1 MPRFTALFIL
11 LLLAGNEIN
20 AQIPH
25 YNFSTPDDK
34 IILPEILHEVS
45 GITMVDQNTV
55 ACVQDELG
63 IVFFYNLEINKI
75 ERKIHF
81 AKEGD
86 FEGIAKA
93 DNDLYILRSD
103 GQLTKLKNFK
113 SEEYTIQ
120 TFNTNV
126 PADDSEGLCYDEAN
140 NQLLIGCKS
149 KLNIK
154 PERKDLRAIYAFDL
168 KTNKI
173 ENQPAFEFN
182 INALREFTR
191 SKGIKILSAKKK
203 EELLKLRMSAIAIHP
218 ISQKLYLIS
227 AKDQL
232 LFVIDKN
239 GKPESVALLDAKLFN
254 KAEGI
259 TFTANG
265 DMLISNEGDDQN
277 PTLLRFK
284 MQPQK

>member
-1 MPRFTALFIL
+1 MPRFTALFIM

-103 GQLTKLKNFK
+103 GQLTK
-113 SEEYTIQ
+113 
-120 TFNTNV
+120 
-126 PADDSEGLCYDEAN
+126 
-140 NQLLIGCKS
+140 
-149 KLNIK
+149 
-154 PERKDLRAIYAFDL
+154 
-168 KTNKI
+168 
-173 ENQPAFEFN
+173 
-182 INALREFTR
+182 
-191 SKGIKILSAKKK
+191 
-203 EELLKLRMSAIAIHP
+203 
-218 ISQKLYLIS
+218 
-227 AKDQL
+227 
-232 LFVIDKN
+232 
-239 GKPESVALLDAKLFN
+239 
-254 KAEGI
+254 
-259 TFTANG
+259 
-265 DMLISNEGDDQN
+265 
-277 PTLLRFK
+277 
-284 MQPQK
+284 